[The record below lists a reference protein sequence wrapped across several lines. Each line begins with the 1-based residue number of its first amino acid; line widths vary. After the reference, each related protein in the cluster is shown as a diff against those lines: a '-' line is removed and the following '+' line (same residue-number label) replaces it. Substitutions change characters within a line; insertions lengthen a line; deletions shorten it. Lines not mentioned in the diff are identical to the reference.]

1 VKASP
6 HDQLALIALQD
17 CDTGIAQR
25 VHDRAHMAQASQLAD
40 LSQQMSTLAARLAEA
55 TGITEDLET
64 EIARLES
71 DARVAAERLARDTV
85 LLKGSSNAA
94 EITVLENEIETLTRR
109 ASELRD
115 AEVQAKEEAEHAQK
129 NLAMVTEDLARVT
142 AQRREAEESLRQGE
156 ETLAAELVNLR
167 RLRDDIA
174 GGLPTALL
182 ALYEKQRERY
192 GIGAGLYVNGVS
204 MATGM
209 LLSERD
215 ADTIR
220 HAESDDVLLCPDS
233 NCILVRPRDGET
245 GA

>member
-1 VKASP
+1 MKASP

-40 LSQQMSTLAARLAEA
+40 LSQQMSILAARLAEA
-55 TGITEDLET
+55 TGITEDFET

-71 DARVAAERLARDTV
+71 DARVAAERLARDAG
-85 LLKGSSNAA
+85 LLKESSNAS
-94 EITVLENEIETLTRR
+94 EITALENEIEILTRR
-109 ASELRD
+109 TLELHN
-115 AEVQAKEEAEHAQK
+115 AERQAKEESEQAQHD
-129 NLAMVTEDLARVT
+129 LATVTEDLARVT
-142 AQRREAEESLRQGE
+142 AQRAEAEQSLRKGE
-156 ETLAAELVNLR
+156 ETLDKELVNLR
-167 RLRDDIA
+167 RLREDIA
-174 GGLPTALL
+174 GGLPAELL

-233 NCILVRPRDGET
+233 NCILVRPRDGEA

>member
-1 VKASP
+1 MKASP

-25 VHDRAHMAQASQLAD
+25 VHDRAQMPQTPQLAD
-40 LSQQMSTLAARLAEA
+40 LSQQMSMLAARLAES
-55 TGITEDLET
+55 TGITEDLQT
-64 EIARLES
+64 EITRLQS

-85 LLKGSSNAA
+85 LLKGSSNAI
-94 EITVLENEIETLTRR
+94 EIAALENEVEILTRR
-109 ASELRD
+109 TLELHDSELR
-115 AEVQAKEEAEHAQK
+115 AKEAAEQAQK
-129 NLAMVTEDLARVT
+129 NLAMVTEELSRVT
-142 AQRREAEESLRQGE
+142 AQRVEAEESLRQSE
-156 ETLAAELVNLR
+156 ETLDTELANLR

-174 GGLPTALL
+174 GGLPVELL

-209 LLSERD
+209 QLSERD

-233 NCILVRPRDGET
+233 NCILVRPRDGEA

>member
-1 VKASP
+1 MKASP

-17 CDTGIAQR
+17 CDTGIAQG
-25 VHDRAHMAQASQLAD
+25 VHDRDHMAQTSQLAG
-40 LSQQMSTLAARLAEA
+40 LSQQMSILAARLAEA

-64 EIARLES
+64 EILRLES
-71 DARVAAERLARDTV
+71 DARVVAERLARDTG
-85 LLKGSSNAA
+85 LLKGSSNAT
-94 EITVLENEIETLTRR
+94 EITALENEVEILTRR
-109 ASELRD
+109 TLELHD
-115 AEVQAKEEAEHAQK
+115 AELQAREQAEQAQK

-142 AQRREAEESLRQGE
+142 AQRLEAEESLRQGE
-156 ETLAAELVNLR
+156 ETLATELVNLR

-174 GGLPTALL
+174 GGLPAELL

-204 MATGM
+204 LATGM

-233 NCILVRPRDGET
+233 NCILVRPRDGE
-245 GA
+245 GGI

>member
-17 CDTGIAQR
+17 CDSGIAQR

-40 LSQQMSTLAARLAEA
+40 LSQQMSILAARLAEA
-55 TGITEDLET
+55 TGITEDVET

-71 DARVAAERLARDTV
+71 DARVAAERLARDAG
-85 LLKGSSNAA
+85 LLKGSSNAS
-94 EITVLENEIETLTRR
+94 EITALENEIEILTRR
-109 ASELRD
+109 TSELHD
-115 AEVQAKEEAEHAQK
+115 AEARAKQEAEQAQK
-129 NLAMVTEDLARVT
+129 NLALVTEDLAQVT
-142 AQRREAEESLRQGE
+142 AQRREAEESLRLGE
-156 ETLAAELVNLR
+156 ETLDTELVNLR

-174 GGLPTALL
+174 GGLPAELL

-233 NCILVRPRDGET
+233 NCILVRPRDEED